1 MIEEANAETNHLKE
15 AENLCEMIKDIGV
28 TVGPSR
34 RNPLKQ
40 ITKMEVRNTKEAERL
55 GSSRRTP

>member
-15 AENLCEMIKDIGV
+15 AENLWEMIKDIGV

-55 GSSRRTP
+55 GA